1 MLSIRKVYAKDIH
14 AIRVLFIIVLFWGSA
29 SVLADNVV
37 QYIHEKY
44 KIPLWKMHVCIVILL
59 IFIIILD
66 PYTFEK
72 I

>member
-1 MLSIRKVYAKDIH
+1 MLSIRKVYARDIH
-14 AIRVLFIIVLFWGSA
+14 VVRVLFIIIFFWLSVSA
-29 SVLADNVV
+29 LADNAV

-44 KIPLWKMHVCIVILL
+44 KIPLWKIHICIVVILL
-59 IFIIILD
+59 VIIILD

>member
-1 MLSIRKVYAKDIH
+1 MLSIRKVYARDIH
-14 AIRVLFIIVLFWGSA
+14 VVRVLFIIIFFWLSVSA
-29 SVLADNVV
+29 LADNVV

-44 KIPLWKMHVCIVILL
+44 KIPLWKIHICIVVILL
-59 IFIIILD
+59 VIIILD

>member
-1 MLSIRKVYAKDIH
+1 MLSIRKVYARDIH
-14 AIRVLFIIVLFWGSA
+14 VIRVLFIIILFWLSA

-44 KIPLWKMHVCIVILL
+44 KIPLWKIHVSIVIILVV
-59 IFIIILD
+59 IIILD

>member
-1 MLSIRKVYAKDIH
+1 MLSIRKVYARDIH
-14 AIRVLFIIVLFWGSA
+14 VVRVLFIIILFWLSVSA
-29 SVLADNVV
+29 LADNVV

-44 KIPLWKMHVCIVILL
+44 KIPLWKLHICIVVILL
-59 IFIIILD
+59 VVIILD

>member
-14 AIRVLFIIVLFWGSA
+14 AVRVLFIIILFWGSV
-29 SVLADNVV
+29 SVLADNLV

-44 KIPLWKMHVCIVILL
+44 KLPLWKIHIFIVILL
-59 IFIIILD
+59 LFIIILD
-66 PYTFEK
+66 PYTFER